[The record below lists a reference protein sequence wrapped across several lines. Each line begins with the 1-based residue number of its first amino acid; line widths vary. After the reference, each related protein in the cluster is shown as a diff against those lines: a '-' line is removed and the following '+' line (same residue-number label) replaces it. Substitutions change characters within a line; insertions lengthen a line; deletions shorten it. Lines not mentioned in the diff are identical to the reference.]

1 MNIQNMQSRHALTV
15 LVSLLLTAVMLMSA
29 LAGCANTPD
38 ETPTE
43 TADPTDTFRA
53 DVDMDLI
60 SQKIDS
66 MQASDYVKT
75 KERTEYV
82 KISVKDYGDIV
93 VRLLFDVAPYAVTNF
108 QDLVEEGFY
117 TNNTFHRVM
126 KGFVI
131 QAGSPNGD
139 GTGSTGNEIMGE
151 FSENGINNELSHIRG
166 VLSMA
171 RRGNDYNSAS
181 SQFFIV
187 HEDSTEALDGKYAA
201 FGYVVAGMDVVDAI
215 ANVNVTTSITGEKSQ
230 PISKIVIES
239 ACFVKRDKTPVE
251 NVTTTAPV
259 EEEEA
264 TTVAET
270 VEETTTAAEET
281 TTAVEETTTAWIE
294 EESTTVA

>member
-38 ETPTE
+38 ENPSDTV
-43 TADPTDTFRA
+43 DPTDTFRA

-66 MQASDYVKT
+66 MQISDYVET
-75 KERTEYV
+75 DERTEYV
-82 KISVKDYGDIV
+82 KISVKGYGDII
-93 VRLLFDVAPYAVTNF
+93 VRLLSDVAPYSVSNF

-117 TNNTFHRVM
+117 TNKTFHRVV
-126 KGFVI
+126 KGFMI

-139 GTGSTGNEIMGE
+139 GTGTTGNEIMGE
-151 FSENGINNELSHIRG
+151 FKENGINNELSHIRG
-166 VLSMA
+166 VISMA
-171 RRGNDYNSAS
+171 RRSDDMNSAS
-181 SQFFIV
+181 SQFFIM
-187 HEDSTEALDGKYAA
+187 HEDNTQSLDGKYAA

-215 ANVNVTTSITGEKSQ
+215 ANVTVTTNTSGEKSQ
-230 PISKIVIES
+230 PVSKIVIES
-239 ACFVKRDKTPVE
+239 ACFVKRDKKPVE
-251 NVTTTAPV
+251 STTAAAPV
-259 EEEEA
+259 EEEEEV

-270 VEETTTAAEET
+270 VEETS
-281 TTAVEETTTAWIE
+281 TAVEETSTALIE